1 MSKQG
6 DNRPQRVVLGVTGA
20 SGSIYAQQ
28 LLVMLSAHERVGEVV
43 LVMSDNGKRVWNYE
57 LGALPQESAKV
68 RFEDNHNLFADVASG
83 SVRAMGMIIAPCSM
97 STLGRIAHGV
107 GDNLICRAADV
118 MLKER
123 RPLVVIPREMPL
135 SLIHIESMR
144 QLTLAGGI
152 VCPASPT
159 FYGRPQ
165 NIGDAVRTVA
175 ERTLDLM
182 GLDTPAQRWDGGL
195 GGSQLL

>member
-57 LGALPQESAKV
+57 LGALPQASAKV

-165 NIGDAVRTVA
+165 SISDAVRTVV

>member
-182 GLDTPAQRWDGGL
+182 GLDIPAQRWGGGL

>member
-57 LGALPQESAKV
+57 LGALPQASAKV

>member
-57 LGALPQESAKV
+57 LGALPQASAKV

-83 SVRAMGMIIAPCSM
+83 SVRTMGMIIAPCSM

-159 FYGRPQ
+159 FYGHPQ
-165 NIGDAVRTVA
+165 SIGDAVRTVV

>member
-182 GLDTPAQRWDGGL
+182 GLDTPAQRWGGGL